1 MNTSIKTKVNRIG
14 LYGMILAIV
23 MIIASAINFTY
34 YLLNSIPAIRPL
46 LSSSITT
53 MTATSIE
60 AAEELGLAAVQEEVV
75 LDEGFFLPLLL
86 SSLGGMIS
94 AIGSAVAYGFLFRV
108 SKKLRCCDTPFEDP
122 VIRATSVFGWVLFG
136 VSILSTVSSVLTE
149 IVFGGKVFALLY
161 LLPSFSLV
169 FSLIVLFL
177 VRVFRHGAE
186 LQKERDE
193 TL

>member
-1 MNTSIKTKVNRIG
+1 MNESIKRKINRIG

-23 MIIASAINFTY
+23 MIIASAIIFTY
-34 YLLNSIPAIRPL
+34 HFNYSIPGFQTLHDPH
-46 LSSSITT
+46 LSSTFPSILV
-53 MTATSIE
+53 SCIC
-60 AAEELGLAAVQEEVV
+60 
-75 LDEGFFLPLLL
+75 
-86 SSLGGMIS
+86 GMLC
-94 AIGSAVAYGFLFRV
+94 AIGEAVAYGFLLRV
-108 SKKLRCCDTPFEDP
+108 SKKLRRCDTPFEGG
-122 VIRATSVFGWVLFG
+122 VIRSMTVFGWVLFG
-136 VSILSTVSSVLTE
+136 VSILSAVFNVLTGVYYNSVLSSL
-149 IVFGGKVFALLY
+149 VN